1 MANPVRKPRERAPV
15 AAVLFAMIRGDA
27 AGGASDPIPQ
37 GGFVRQLADVPNN
50 FEIRGLGKL
59 TGQGFIRASEDEA
72 VAKQAGVPLLV
83 QPVKGRFVAGT
94 QFGREMGGVRK
105 SEPPCA
111 RALFGSIC
119 NPGIHRIEGH
129 MGEMGEACR
138 ITGRHYF
145 SGCLS

>member
-1 MANPVRKPRERAPV
+1 MANPVRKPRERAAV
-15 AAVLFAMIRGDA
+15 AAVLFTMIRGDA

-37 GGFVRQLADVPNN
+37 GGFVRQLADMANN

-83 QPVKGRFVAGT
+83 QPVKGRFVADT
-94 QFGREMGGVRK
+94 QFDRETGSIRK

-119 NPGIHRIEGH
+119 NPGVHRIEGH
-129 MGEMGEACR
+129 MGEAYR